1 MEPLPEFTPTGWPF
15 PFTPQDWE
23 ATPAAVQAYVRAM
36 RDEMRQLQA
45 RVDTLEA
52 RLAQTATTS
61 HRPPSSDSPYKKQRQ
76 RPTATTPRKA
86 GGKPGHPGHGQALLP
101 PTAVHEVRP
110 ERCACG
116 NTTFTLTTPYHT
128 HQVIE
133 LPPIA
138 MEVTHWEL
146 HQSWCPECGRWRQAQ
161 LPAEQTMGYGPR
173 FSALVGELAGTYGN
187 GRRMVQTFCASV
199 LQIPI
204 SLGAIQKVL
213 DRVAHAIEPH
223 YTAIATQARQAPVNY
238 IDETPW
244 FLTHTLEWLW
254 VMASERVAF
263 YMIHPRRSKEAFA
276 ALIDDWAGILV
287 SDGYGVYQHWIK
299 ARQTCLAHLIRS
311 ARGLASRENPDLAAC
326 GTWALAELQRLCHMA
341 TAPPTGGEWRAWYA
355 RLCRLIDQYHDRQD
369 DAGRFARRLLREMD
383 SLWVFLVQHGVEPTN
398 NRAERA
404 LRFGVLWRK
413 RSLGTASTKGNRWV
427 ERVLSLK
434 ETCRLHARATY
445 AILVDAVTSFFSGQ
459 HPDLSWITAGVH
471 TSAPAR

>member
-1 MEPLPEFTPTGWPF
+1 MEPRSEPAHTVWPF

-23 ATPAAVQAYVRAM
+23 QTPPAVQAYLRTVHDALG
-36 RDEMRQLQA
+36 QLQE

-52 RLAQTATTS
+52 RLTQNSTTS
-61 HRPPSSDSPYKKQRQ
+61 SRPPSSDSPYKKPRQ
-76 RPTATTPRKA
+76 RTNATTPRKA
-86 GGKPGHPGHGQALLP
+86 GGKPGHPGQRHVLLS
-101 PTAVHEVRP
+101 PTTVHEVRP

-116 NTTFTLTTPYHT
+116 HTTLALLRPYYT
-128 HQVIE
+128 HQVLE

-138 MEVTHWEL
+138 MEVTHWVL
-146 HQSWCPECGRWRQAQ
+146 HQGWCGDCGRWTKAQ
-161 LPAEQTMGYGPR
+161 VPAEQRIGYGPR
-173 FSALVGELAGTYGN
+173 FSALMGELAGTYGN

-199 LQIPI
+199 LQVPI

-223 YTAIATQARQAPVNY
+223 YAAIATQVRHAVVNY
-238 IDETPW
+238 IDETSW
-244 FLTHTLEWLW
+244 FLSNTLQWLW
-254 VMASERVAF
+254 VMVSDTAAF
-263 YMIHPRRSKEAFA
+263 YLIHPHRSKEAFA

-287 SDGYGVYQHWIK
+287 SDGYGVYQNWVQV
-299 ARQTCLAHLIRS
+299 RQTCLAHLIRT
-311 ARGLASRENPDLAAC
+311 ARSLAERQNAELAAC
-326 GTWALAELQRLCHMA
+326 GAWALAELQRLCHMA

-355 RLCRLIDQYHDRQD
+355 RLCRLIAQYHDRTD

-413 RSLGTASTKGNRWV
+413 RSLGTASEKGNRWV
-427 ERVLSLK
+427 ERILSLK

-445 AILVDAVTSFFSGQ
+445 AVLVDALTSFFSGQ
-459 HPDLSWITAGVH
+459 HPDLSWLTAGVS
-471 TSAPAR
+471 TAAPPR